1 MKYLVR
7 TACLSAAMLL
17 AIAATAYAQG
27 SNTLAAVKQRGQ
39 LSCGVHTGLPGFGAA
54 DDKGVWKGLDVD
66 YCRAVAAAV
75 LGDGSKVKYVPTTPK
90 ERFTALNSGEIDVL
104 IRTTTWTLQRDSA
117 QGLSFAGVNYYDG
130 QGFMV
135 KKSLGVKG
143 AKDLAG
149 ASVCVQTGTTT
160 EQNLADFFRSNNLQY
175 KSVVFEKVDEAL
187 TAYQAGRCDAYTTD
201 SSGLYAVRLLMQNPD
216 EHTVLPDI
224 ISKEPL
230 GPSVRQGDSQWFT
243 IVRWVHYAL
252 LNAEEAGV
260 TQANV
265 DQMLASPNPEI
276 KRLLG
281 KEGDFGKGLGLDNEW
296 AYRILKQVGNYGEAF
311 DRNVGAGSRIKIER
325 GLNRLWTQGGLQYG
339 PPIR

>member
-7 TACLSAAMLL
+7 AACMSAAMLV
-17 AIAATAYAQG
+17 ATVATASAQ
-27 SNTLAAVKQRGQ
+27 SSTLATVKQRGQ

-66 YCRAVAAAV
+66 YCRAIAAAV
-75 LGDGSKVKYVPTTPK
+75 LGDAGKVKYVPLTPK

-104 IRTTTWTLQRDSA
+104 NRSTTWTLQRDSA
-117 QGLSFAGVNYYDG
+117 QGLTFAGVNYYDG

-143 AKDLAG
+143 AKDLGG

-175 KSVVFEKVDEAL
+175 KPVVFEKVDEAL
-187 TAYQAGRCDAYTTD
+187 TAYQAGRCDSYTTD
-201 SSGLYAVRLLMQNPD
+201 SSGLYAVRLQMQNPD
-216 EHTVLPDI
+216 EHIVLPDI

-296 AYRILKQVGNYGEAF
+296 AYRIVKQIGNYGEAF